1 MEPGLTYI
9 VRLYR
14 QTGHRLTG
22 VVEDVRS
29 GRRLPFSS
37 ARELWNALARSPR
50 NRSVELDE
58 KPKSK

>member
-14 QTGHRLTG
+14 QTGYRLTG

-37 ARELWNALARSPR
+37 VRELWNALSRTPRSRPIGSGTKPR
-50 NRSVELDE
+50 
-58 KPKSK
+58 

>member
-37 ARELWNALARSPR
+37 VEELWSALSRNPRRRSAGTG
-50 NRSVELDE
+50 
-58 KPKSK
+58 KTPK